1 MRKLLLIVLLFN
13 SVSWLHA
20 QDETVKKL
28 QADSDRKIAKDA
40 NDTAQMTWKT
50 GGVFNLNI
58 AQGSLSN
65 WSAGGDKFSLALNSL
80 LSTYAF
86 YQKGRHHW
94 DNTLDLNL
102 GYMNTTSLGTRKND
116 DRIDLVS
123 KYAYDIG
130 KKWDVG
136 ALFNFRSQILKG
148 YDYNDSSNTLTS
160 QFLSPAYVLLSP
172 GVTYKPVK
180 SFSVFVSPVTARWT
194 IVMNDSLSARGAYG
208 VDSSKHV
215 KTEFGAFATVNFFKE
230 FSKSISFKSRADF
243 YSNYLHNPQN
253 IDVYW
258 TNLLTMKLGKLFAI
272 NYALDL
278 IYDDDARLFGPDRE
292 SARPQIR
299 SMLGIGLS
307 YRFSNR

>member
-1 MRKLLLIVLLFN
+1 MALLLSAGYGV
-13 SVSWLHA
+13 HA

-28 QADSDRKIAKDA
+28 QADSDRNIAKDA
-40 NDTAQMTWKT
+40 NDTTKMTWKT

-86 YQKGRHHW
+86 YQNGRNHW

-123 KYAYDIG
+123 KYAYDVG

-148 YDYNDSSNTLTS
+148 YDYNTDTSKILTS
-160 QFLSPAYVLLSP
+160 QFLSPAYLLLSP
-172 GVTYKPVK
+172 GVTYKPSK
-180 SFSVFVSPVTARWT
+180 TFSIFVSPVTARWT
-194 IVMNDSLSARGAYG
+194 VVMNDSLSARGAYG
-208 VDSSKHV
+208 VDTGRHV

-230 FSKSISFKSRADF
+230 FNKSISFKSRADF

-258 TNLLTMKLGKLFAI
+258 TNLLSMKLGKLFAI
-272 NYALDL
+272 NYAVDL
-278 IYDDDARLFGPDRE
+278 IYDDDVRLFGPE
-292 SARPQIR
+292 GKSARPQIR

>member
-1 MRKLLLIVLLFN
+1 MRKLLLFALLLNAGFC
-13 SVSWLHA
+13 LHA

-28 QADSDRKIAKDA
+28 QADSDRKITKDP

-86 YQKGRHHW
+86 YQKGKHHW

-148 YDYNDSSNTLTS
+148 YDYTDSSKTLTS

-172 GVTYKPVK
+172 GVTYKPTK
-180 SFSVFVSPVTARWT
+180 NFSIFVSPVTARWT
-194 IVMNDSLSARGAYG
+194 VVMNDSLSARGAYG
-208 VDSSKHV
+208 VDTGKHV
-215 KTEFGAFATVNFFKE
+215 RTEFGAFATVNFFKE

-258 TNLLTMKLGKLFAI
+258 TNLLSMKLGKLFAI

-278 IYDDDARLFGPDRE
+278 IYDDDARLFGPE
-292 SARPQIR
+292 GKSARPQIR